1 MRRRHALQI
10 GAAWALIPLVGCGA
24 SAPVPSAAP
33 VAAGKD
39 ANPDSDKA
47 AAGTRDATATA
58 GNEAPA
64 ATPGEKSAVAAK
76 DAPANSAPDATVKS
90 FFSRTIARL
99 GRNHGHVLVVS
110 FDDVKA
116 GAEKTYDLA
125 GAAGHPHTATLSA
138 DEMKLLLAGQIV
150 RTKSTTDRGHAHRV
164 VVRCA
169 PPVEPPEWVNACK
182 FTSSGRDE
190 HEIVITAA
198 DLAAQVEKTY
208 DIQGLAG
215 HAHAVTLS
223 AADFQKLAKG
233 GPVTL
238 HSSRDPDDAHLH
250 TCTIEHRVSS
260 KS

>member
-10 GAAWALIPLVGCGA
+10 GAAWAMIPLVGCGA

-39 ANPDSDKA
+39 ANPGDKA
-47 AAGTRDATATA
+47 TPGARDAAATA
-58 GNEAPA
+58 GNDA
-64 ATPGEKSAVAAK
+64 AAPGEKSNIAGK
-76 DAPANSAPDATVKS
+76 DAPADGAPEAAAKS
-90 FFSRTIARL
+90 SFSRTIARL

-116 GAEKTYDLA
+116 GAEKTYELA

-138 DEMKLLLAGQIV
+138 DEMKRLLAGQVV

-169 PPVEPPEWVNACK
+169 PPVDPPEWVSVCK

-198 DLAAQVEKTY
+198 DLAAKVEKTY

-215 HAHAVTLS
+215 HPHTVTLS
-223 AADFQKLAKG
+223 AADFQKLTIG

-238 HSSRDPDDAHLH
+238 HSSREPDDAHLH
-250 TCTIEHRVSS
+250 TCSIEYRVSS
-260 KS
+260 KT